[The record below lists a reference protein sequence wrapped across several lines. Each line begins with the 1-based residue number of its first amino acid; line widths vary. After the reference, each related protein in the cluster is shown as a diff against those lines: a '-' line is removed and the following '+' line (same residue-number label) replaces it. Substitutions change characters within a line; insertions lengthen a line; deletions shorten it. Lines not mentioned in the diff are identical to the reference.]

1 MHHDQP
7 ELFLGIQGWFNIP
20 KATSVV
26 QNINKLK
33 KEKLCHQLSRHRKSN
48 GPNSTFMPEERK
60 IQPMRNRR
68 EFSQSDKVHLKKLQL
83 LSYLM

>member
-33 KEKLCHQLSRHRKSN
+33 KKNYAISSVDTGKAMDQIQHLCPRKEKSSL
-48 GPNSTFMPEERK
+48 
-60 IQPMRNRR
+60 
-68 EFSQSDKVHLKKLQL
+68 
-83 LSYLM
+83 

>member
-7 ELFLGIQGWFNIP
+7 ELFLGIQGWFNIL

-33 KEKLCHQLSRHRKSN
+33 KKNYAISSVEQEKQWTKFNIYARGKKN
-48 GPNSTFMPEERK
+48 PAYEE
-60 IQPMRNRR
+60 
-68 EFSQSDKVHLKKLQL
+68 
-83 LSYLM
+83 